1 LVEPEP
7 EQKKRSG
14 VLGMMIGAVV
24 LASAMSGGGVWYVL
38 HESPKVGAMTAAQ
51 APPPLAEAALPT
63 AAIELNDED
72 VETIEIPGTNGKV
85 ATKATKRGPRP
96 SKADKAGAKPDKPE
110 ASKPPPAPKP
120 VNGGGVDAVLQ
131 QQLKGAL

>member
-1 LVEPEP
+1 
-7 EQKKRSG
+7 
-14 VLGMMIGAVV
+14 MMIGAVV
-24 LASAMSGGGVWYVL
+24 LASAMSGGAVWYVL
-38 HESPKVGAMTAAQ
+38 HDQPKVGATTAAQ
-51 APPPLAEAALPT
+51 APPSPAEAELPT

-72 VETIEIPGTNGKV
+72 VETIEIPGMSGKV
-85 ATKATKRGPRP
+85 AAKATKRGPRP
-96 SKADKAGAKPDKPE
+96 SKPDKAVAKAEKPE